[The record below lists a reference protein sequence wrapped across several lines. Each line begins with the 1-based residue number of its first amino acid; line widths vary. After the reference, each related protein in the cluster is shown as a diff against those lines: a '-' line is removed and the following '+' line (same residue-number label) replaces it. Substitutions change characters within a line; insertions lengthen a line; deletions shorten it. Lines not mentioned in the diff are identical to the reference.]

1 MNDFMK
7 AMEFYFKWEGGYVDH
22 PSDPGGETNMGITW
36 PTLRKAIEAGLVP
49 KETTIKS
56 LTKAQVV
63 IIIKYFYWDFYNC
76 GQYKLPLNVA
86 VFDSYVQHNPKVV
99 KEQMI
104 GPANG
109 DWRVFLTCRKDFYV
123 RLVIKNPKLK
133 VFAKGWTN
141 RMNDLSKFCQILE
154 QDKAP

>member
-7 AMEFYFKWEGGYVDH
+7 AMEFYFKWEGGYVNH
-22 PSDPGGETNMGITW
+22 PDDPGGETNMGVTW
-36 PTLRKAIEAGLVP
+36 ATLKKAIAAKLVP
-49 KETTIKS
+49 PDTTIKD
-56 LTKAQVV
+56 LTKGQVV

-76 GQYKLPLNVA
+76 QQHKLPLSVA

-123 RLVIKNPKLK
+123 RLVIKNPSMK

-154 QDKAP
+154 QDQV